1 MDNVDD
7 VDKANL
13 VHIVHSVHP
22 RPFGP
27 ATKAPENLMRIATRR
42 LPFVL
47 LCLSLA
53 ALSPANLLAH
63 RPVFQDPLPVDND
76 LPSCQL
82 FQISRIPPQDWRPEG
97 LVAASDFGRILLRH
111 PDAQIKRL
119 EDILSRV
126 REYKE
131 EWFVDWNSPQ
141 LIKLE
146 LGQDSVRVVQ
156 APKGLVM
163 TSGMRY
169 LIPMLVRN
177 SAAELT
183 LLTVETPWKIYK
195 LPVPGRSVRGFCLN
209 LKSFEIAKTGN
220 IKGTFLFR
228 ADGVTAECDLAAEVR
243 PKGRLKVRLIGTDG
257 EPAAARMY
265 LTGSDQLAYMPLGS
279 AQRIMPRTG
288 EFFFYARGGFEVF
301 LPEGEATV
309 EAVGG
314 LEFVAVRKGISI
326 EAGKTSELELK
337 LDHHF
342 PLYKQQWYSCDSHI
356 HANYFENEVV
366 TLDDISLQVAGEG
379 LDIANLMVANSGDDH
394 IHDQGFFEGRPH
406 SSSRG
411 HKILYWNEEM
421 RNRILYGH
429 MSFFNLKE
437 LVYPIFTGFPGTE
450 NYEDYPPN
458 YNQAKKAKEQGGAVA
473 YVHPAAGATF
483 ERVGLGGAQE
493 YPVDIV
499 LGQVDALD
507 VLSNTLEPPAVE
519 LWYKTLN
526 CGLKCAISA
535 GTDCFTNMMM
545 YFVPGTQRVYVHVPG
560 EFSYQ
565 KWIDNYRKGVS
576 FATNGPILSFSVNG
590 ELPGADLRLSNH
602 AGSASVHVKAEVQS
616 LVPVEKLEIVVNG
629 AVVVSEPIGNQRS
642 HRIERDIPLQKSSWI
657 AARVWGPAHRLIPDD
672 PQAFAHSSAVYCRL
686 NDEPIG
692 SATDALFWADWIEQ
706 LMGRVRE
713 RGVFATP
720 DRRESVIRL
729 FTEAQAKYR
738 KMAGEGEKVTR

>member
-1 MDNVDD
+1 MD
-7 VDKANL
+7 
-13 VHIVHSVHP
+13 I
-22 RPFGP
+22 
-27 ATKAPENLMRIATRR
+27 
-42 LPFVL
+42 
-47 LCLSLA
+47 
-53 ALSPANLLAH
+53 
-63 RPVFQDPLPVDND
+63 
-76 LPSCQL
+76 
-82 FQISRIPPQDWRPEG
+82 
-97 LVAASDFGRILLRH
+97 
-111 PDAQIKRL
+111 
-119 EDILSRV
+119 
-126 REYKE
+126 
-131 EWFVDWNSPQ
+131 
-141 LIKLE
+141 
-146 LGQDSVRVVQ
+146 
-156 APKGLVM
+156 
-163 TSGMRY
+163 
-169 LIPMLVRN
+169 
-177 SAAELT
+177 
-183 LLTVETPWKIYK
+183 
-195 LPVPGRSVRGFCLN
+195 
-209 LKSFEIAKTGN
+209 
-220 IKGTFLFR
+220 
-228 ADGVTAECDLAAEVR
+228 R
-243 PKGRLKVRLIGTDG
+243 PKGKLKVNLIGSDG

-265 LTGSDQLAYMPLGS
+265 LSGSDQLAYMPLG
-279 AQRIMPRTG
+279 ATQRIMPRTG
-288 EFFFYARGGFEVF
+288 EFFFYARGGFEV
-301 LPEGEATV
+301 LMPEGETTV

-314 LEFVAVRKGISI
+314 LEFVPIRKTVNVQ
-326 EAGKTSELELK
+326 AGKTTVLEMK

-379 LDIANLMVANSGDDH
+379 LDIANLMVANSSDDH
-394 IHDQGFFEGRPH
+394 VHDMQFFEGKPH
-406 SSSRG
+406 SSSHGR
-411 HKILYWNEEM
+411 KVLYWNEEM

-450 NYEDYPPN
+450 NPDDYPPN
-458 YNQAKKAKEQGGAVA
+458 YVQAKKAKEQGGVVT
-473 YVHPAAGATF
+473 YVHPAAGSTF
-483 ERVGLGGAQE
+483 ARVGLGGAQE

-519 LWYKTLN
+519 LFYRTLN
-526 CGLKCAISA
+526 CGLHCAISA

-560 EFSYQ
+560 EFTYQ

-590 ELPGADLRLSNH
+590 ELSGANLRLSRQGGH
-602 AGSASVHVKAEVQS
+602 VTIHVKAEVQS

-629 AVVVSEPIGNQRS
+629 VVAVSEPVGDGRS
-642 HRIERDIPLQKSSWI
+642 LRIERDLPLERSAWI

-713 RGVFATP
+713 RGVFSTP

-729 FTEAQAKYR
+729 FSEAQAKYR
-738 KMAGEGEKVTR
+738 KMAGEKSKP